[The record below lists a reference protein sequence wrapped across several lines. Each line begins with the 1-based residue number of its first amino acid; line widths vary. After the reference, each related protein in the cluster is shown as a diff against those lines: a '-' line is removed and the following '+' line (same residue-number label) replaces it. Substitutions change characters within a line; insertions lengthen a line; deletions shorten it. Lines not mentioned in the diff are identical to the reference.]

1 MVQKRI
7 AELKNTLDDD
17 TAALII
23 SAPNRFYFTNFN
35 SSDGAVLI
43 ANDGAY
49 LLTDSRYYEKA
60 KSCVSSCEVILC
72 TDRNSQLL
80 DLLIKHGIKTVL
92 VESSYISVAEFA
104 VLKKSFKEIQVSSS
118 DILDNAMK
126 IMRSIKSPQE
136 VEYIRRA
143 QNLTDKTFSY
153 IVERI
158 SEGRTEREVMLDM
171 EFFMRGLGSEGV
183 AFDFIVV
190 SGKKSSLPH
199 GVPGDKV
206 IKKGDFVTMDFG
218 AVHNGYRSDM
228 TRTVAVGPISE
239 KQQTVYNTVLK
250 AQRAALDAISP
261 GDKCSKID
269 SVARKIIYEA
279 GYEGC
284 FGHALGHSVGIEIHE
299 SPVFSPR
306 SSDVLRPGNIM
317 TVEPGIYIEGEFGV
331 RIEDMIYITEQG
343 SINLTESEKELIV
356 L

>member
-1 MVQKRI
+1 MIQKRI
-7 AELKNTLDDD
+7 SELKNTLDDD

-23 SAPNRFYFTNFN
+23 SAPNRFYFTAFN

-49 LLTDSRYYEKA
+49 LLIDSRYYEKA
-60 KSCVSSCEVILC
+60 KSCVDSCEVILC

-80 DLLIKHGIKTVL
+80 DLLLKHGIKTVL
-92 VESSYISVAEFA
+92 VESSYISVSEFSA
-104 VLKKSFKEIQVSSS
+104 LKKAFGEIQVSSS
-118 DILDNAMK
+118 DILDNAIK

-136 VEYIRRA
+136 VKYIKRA
-143 QNLTDKTFSY
+143 QELTDATFSY
-153 IVERI
+153 ILERI
-158 SEGRTEREVMLDM
+158 SAGRTEREVMLDM
-171 EFFMRGLGSEGV
+171 EFFMRKHGSEGT

-206 IKKGDFVTMDFG
+206 IEKGDFVTMDFG
-218 AVHNGYRSDM
+218 AVQNGYRSDM
-228 TRTVAVGPISE
+228 TRTVAVGTVSYE
-239 KQQTVYNTVLK
+239 QQKVYSTVLK
-250 AQRAALDAISP
+250 AQKAALDAALP
-261 GDKCSKID
+261 GSKCSKVD
-269 SVARKIIYEA
+269 SVARKIIYDA

-299 SPVFSPR
+299 TPVFSPR
-306 SSDVLRPGNIM
+306 SGELLRPGNIM

-343 SINLTESEKELIV
+343 NINLTESEKELIV